1 MDAVKPEHIPA
12 ALAER
17 PQWVAWKIIDKD
29 GRPDKQPFQVSGIH
43 AKVNDPSTW
52 TTLDNAMN
60 CYANKQYDGV
70 GYMFHADDPF
80 CGIDLDG
87 CRDPQ
92 TGVVAQWAKDI
103 ILALDSYA
111 EVSPSK
117 TGVKIWVCGKSP
129 FDSGKKK
136 SLDVPKVCD
145 KEPAIEIYD
154 KLRYFAVT
162 GWRLKGP
169 VDPQERDLAWMR
181 TRFWGDESRPA
192 PQVDWHSDAAV
203 IERARRYL
211 GKMPPS
217 ISGCG
222 GHNACFHAACVLAL
236 GFGLPES
243 EVYGLLCEWNQTCQP
258 PWSERE
264 LRHKASQA
272 SKQPGQR
279 NYLRNT
285 QPERWS
291 TISVPKY
298 EAPKTA
304 REIKT
309 TSLTTATREYIE
321 KIKTGGATLID
332 LGLGDVDTALG
343 GGVEAGE
350 IIVIGARP
358 SHGKSLAS
366 LQIVHQWTGEGR
378 PCLIISEEMSR
389 MMLGKRT
396 LQFISDVP
404 QEHWRTNVTALER
417 AVDDYEEKRADAIIV
432 ESCGTAEA
440 ACEQMELAAASHKIE
455 LVVIDYAQLLQSPGR
470 AEPERIAATSQ
481 ALVRTAKALRL
492 TALLLCQLNREIEK
506 RPKFKPQMSDLRGS
520 GQFEQDADVIMFT
533 VWPHRI
539 DPKFDPHEYQIYIA
553 KNRNRE
559 IVSRVVTARLEPSR
573 QLITAPRPLEQARN
587 MTNFSQALADW
598 NNDREEF

>member
-1 MDAVKPEHIPA
+1 
-12 ALAER
+12 
-17 PQWVAWKIIDKD
+17 
-29 GRPDKQPFQVSGIH
+29 
-43 AKVNDPSTW
+43 
-52 TTLDNAMN
+52 
-60 CYANKQYDGV
+60 
-70 GYMFHADDPF
+70 
-80 CGIDLDG
+80 
-87 CRDPQ
+87 
-92 TGVVAQWAKDI
+92 
-103 ILALDSYA
+103 
-111 EVSPSK
+111 
-117 TGVKIWVCGKSP
+117 
-129 FDSGKKK
+129 
-136 SLDVPKVCD
+136 
-145 KEPAIEIYD
+145 
-154 KLRYFAVT
+154 
-162 GWRLKGP
+162 
-169 VDPQERDLAWMR
+169 
-181 TRFWGDESRPA
+181 
-192 PQVDWHSDAAV
+192 
-203 IERARRYL
+203 
-211 GKMPPS
+211 
-217 ISGCG
+217 
-222 GHNACFHAACVLAL
+222 
-236 GFGLPES
+236 
-243 EVYGLLCEWNQTCQP
+243 
-258 PWSERE
+258 
-264 LRHKASQA
+264 
-272 SKQPGQR
+272 
-279 NYLRNT
+279 
-285 QPERWS
+285 
-291 TISVPKY
+291 
-298 EAPKTA
+298 
-304 REIKT
+304 
-309 TSLTTATREYIE
+309 
-321 KIKTGGATLID
+321 
-332 LGLGDVDTALG
+332 
-343 GGVEAGE
+343 
-350 IIVIGARP
+350 
-358 SHGKSLAS
+358 
-366 LQIVHQWTGEGR
+366 
-378 PCLIISEEMSR
+378 